1 MSGPVS
7 ALYETDFYRWT
18 QEQARHLRR
27 AADLRVNAAPEI
39 DWLELAEEVEDLGR
53 SLERELY
60 SRLSV
65 LLAHLLKW
73 QLQPSPCGNS
83 WALTIAH
90 QRLELARLLRKNPG
104 LKAKV
109 GGEFD
114 DAYRAA
120 RLLAARETGFDMSV
134 VPEHCPFTRS
144 QALDESYLPEGER

>member
-1 MSGPVS
+1 VS

-27 AADLRVNAAPEI
+27 AADLRVNATTEI
-39 DWLELAEEVEDLGR
+39 DWLELAEEIEDLGK

-73 QLQPSPCGNS
+73 QIQPSLRGNS

-90 QRLELARLLRKNPG
+90 QRFELGRLLRKNPG
-104 LKAKV
+104 LKAKIA
-109 GGEFD
+109 GEFG

-120 RLLAARETGFDMSV
+120 RLLAARETGFDLELL
-134 VPEHCPFTRS
+134 PEHCPFTRA
-144 QALDESYLPEGER
+144 QVLDESFLPEGER